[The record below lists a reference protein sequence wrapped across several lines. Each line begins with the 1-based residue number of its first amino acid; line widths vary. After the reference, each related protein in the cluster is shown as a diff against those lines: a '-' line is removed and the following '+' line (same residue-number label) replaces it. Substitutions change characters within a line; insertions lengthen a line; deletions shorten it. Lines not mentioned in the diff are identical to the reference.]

1 MASAQEQGSAS
12 AATVLQR
19 HLARALAAS
28 QLTSPEQLL
37 VGVAEGGAFLH
48 FLFAYRDPAQ
58 GGGAQ
63 HYDENLGCV
72 QRGGGSKRQEGWLA
86 GSCERCLLLFGH
98 TDMEQGGGGDREG
111 GVAWRDNTRG

>member
-72 QRGGGSKRQEGWLA
+72 QRGGGGGSVCAGAHAMCNPPPTRPHAPHTHIHPLLA
-86 GSCERCLLLFGH
+86 R
-98 TDMEQGGGGDREG
+98 
-111 GVAWRDNTRG
+111 AA

>member
-72 QRGGGSKRQEGWLA
+72 QRGESDG
-86 GSCERCLLLFGH
+86 
-98 TDMEQGGGGDREG
+98 
-111 GVAWRDNTRG
+111 